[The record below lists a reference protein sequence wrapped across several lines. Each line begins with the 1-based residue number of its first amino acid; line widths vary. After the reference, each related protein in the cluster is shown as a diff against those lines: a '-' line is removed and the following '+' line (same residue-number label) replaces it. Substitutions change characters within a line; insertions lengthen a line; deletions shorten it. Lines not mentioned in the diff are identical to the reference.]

1 MKAKITLGK
10 TPETFKPATVS
21 FKLPDG
27 SEGAVEVTFKY
38 RTREQYGEF
47 VDQTAQT
54 VQGAL
59 NGGTTV
65 ASTITAGLHS
75 DAEMLVGCV
84 AAWDLGEPVTLHVAR
99 QLSNEYP
106 AVVNA
111 ILGSY
116 RRVMAEGHLGN

>member
-10 TPETFKPATVS
+10 TPETFKPATVH
-21 FKLPDG
+21 FELPDG
-27 SEGAVEVTFKY
+27 SKGAIEVTYKY

-47 VDQTAQT
+47 VDQTAQS
-54 VQGAL
+54 VHDAIV
-59 NGGTTV
+59 GGTGV
-65 ASTITAGLHS
+65 SSTITAGIAS

-84 AAWDLGEPVTLHVAR
+84 ASWDLGEPVTAEVAR

-111 ILGSY
+111 LLGGY
-116 RRVMAEGHLGN
+116 RRVIAEGHLGN